1 MLEIV
6 AASCFNLV
14 YCFSLPLFP
23 DSARRKIV
31 KRHDAEDHPNRT
43 KKVALIVTTIANF
56 VVPFMGSSVNIALP
70 AIEREF
76 KIDAVLLSWI
86 SLAFT
91 LATAT
96 LLVPMSRL
104 ADIYGRKRLFTYGMA
119 LFTIAS
125 GLCAVAPSAPLL
137 IMFRNIQGIGGA
149 MSFGTGVAI
158 LTSVFPL
165 GERGKAM
172 GINVAA
178 VYVGLSLG
186 PFIGGFLTQHFGWRS
201 IFILTVPLGLLV
213 VALVLLHLKGEW
225 AEARGERFD
234 LSGSFIYCVALV
246 ALIVGF
252 SLLPGIQGF
261 VAILL
266 SMVSMCAFIWWETK
280 TKSPV
285 VNLSLFRTNRVFAL
299 SNLAALI
306 NYSATFS
313 VTFLL
318 SLYLQYIRGMSPRS
332 AGLLLVAQPIVQA
345 MVSPWAGRLADRIE
359 PRLVASA
366 GMGICAIGLFLL
378 CTLDANTSFY
388 LIAVKLALLGFG
400 FALFSTPNTTA
411 VMNSVEKK
419 FYGVASGIQGT
430 MRSVGQAM
438 SLGITVLLLAVY
450 VGRVRISPQYFPF
463 FLKSVHATFLIFGAL
478 CTVGVFASIAR
489 GKMR

>member
-1 MLEIV
+1 MKGHE
-6 AASCFNLV
+6 
-14 YCFSLPLFP
+14 
-23 DSARRKIV
+23 
-31 KRHDAEDHPNRT
+31 AEDHSNKT

-56 VVPFMGSSVNIALP
+56 AVPFMGSSVNIALP

-91 LATAT
+91 LGTAT

-104 ADIYGRKRLFTYGMA
+104 SDIHGRKRLFTYGMA

-137 IMFRNIQGIGGA
+137 IVFRNMQGIGGA

-186 PFIGGFLTQHFGWRS
+186 PFIGGFLTQLFGWRS
-201 IFILTVPLGLLV
+201 IFILTVPLGLLI
-213 VALVLLHLKGEW
+213 VALVLLHLKEEW
-225 AEARGERFD
+225 AEARGEKFD
-234 LSGSFIYCVALV
+234 LRGSFIYCFALI

-252 SLLPGIQGF
+252 SLLPGAKGF
-261 VAILL
+261 VAIFL
-266 SMVSMCAFIWWETK
+266 SIVSMCAFIWWETK
-280 TKSPV
+280 TAYPV
-285 VNLSLFRTNRVFAL
+285 VNIALFRTNRVFAL
-299 SNLAALI
+299 SNVAGLI

-313 VTFLL
+313 VAFVL
-318 SLYLQYIRGMSPRS
+318 SLYLQYIRGLSPRT
-332 AGLLLVAQPIVQA
+332 AGLLLVAQPVVQA
-345 MVSPWAGRLADRIE
+345 FVSPWAGRISDRVE

-366 GMGICAIGLFLL
+366 GMAICAIGLFLL
-378 CTLDANTSFY
+378 CIIDAETSFY
-388 LIAVKLALLGFG
+388 LIVAKLALLGFG

-419 FYGVASGIQGT
+419 FYGVASGIQAT

-438 SLGITVLLLAVY
+438 SLGIAVLLLAVF
-450 VGRVRISPQYFPF
+450 VGRVRISPEYFPF
-463 FLKSVHATFLIFGAL
+463 FLKSIRATFLIYGGL
-478 CTVGVFASIAR
+478 CTIGVFASIAR
-489 GKMR
+489 GKTR